1 VERPKDVAIAV
12 AILWTSAALSIVLPV
27 VSWFTIPNRPYRPVL
42 DVVQVVMTSGFLG
55 LLAYKISIGR
65 NWARWLFAVMWVFGA
80 LALLV
85 LIGRAPS
92 LLTTVPPLISIGG
105 GLQTLLQLV
114 ALTLMFRG
122 ESRRWFLAKHS

>member
-1 VERPKDVAIAV
+1 MERPKDVAIAV